1 MQSDRRCRLRREL
14 SAISEQSPHVVVIGG
29 GFGGIE
35 VARALGR
42 ARMPVTLIDR
52 QNYHLFQPL
61 LYQVATAALSPA
73 DIAEPIRKIL
83 RRYRSAQV
91 LLGEVERI
99 DRDARDVV
107 LSTGRC
113 VPYDML
119 VIATGATHSYFGHP
133 EWERSAPGLKTISD
147 SRLIRSEILRCF
159 ELAEI
164 TEDAAERERLM
175 TFAVVGGGPTGVEMA
190 GAIAEL
196 ARYTLAKDFRNIRPE
211 RANVLLIEAGGR
223 LLTAFPESLAD
234 YADKRLKKLG
244 VTVLLNSPVRP
255 LSNDSILVGDR
266 IISVGATIWAAGVA
280 ASPAANWIGVETD
293 NAGRIPVTPEL
304 SVPGMPEMFVIGD
317 VALALDEHGKP
328 LPGLAQ
334 VAKQEGMYLGHAL
347 AHRLPRPFPP
357 FRYHSRGNT
366 AVIGRNAAIFDFG
379 GGWQIKGWLAWVFW
393 AFIHVYLLV
402 GFEHR
407 ILVSVQWLW
416 RYFTYE
422 QGARLIVD
430 EMRKG

>member
-1 MQSDRRCRLRREL
+1 M
-14 SAISEQSPHVVVIGG
+14 SEQAPRVVVIGG

-42 ARMPVTLIDR
+42 AKMPVTLIDR

-91 LLGEVERI
+91 ILGEVERI

-107 LSTGRC
+107 LSTGTR
-113 VPYDML
+113 VPYDVL
-119 VIATGATHSYFGHP
+119 VLATGATHSYFGHP
-133 EWERSAPGLKTISD
+133 EWERSAPGLKTIAD
-147 SRLIRSEILRCF
+147 ARLIRSEILRCF
-159 ELAEI
+159 EEAEI

-196 ARYTLAKDFRNIRPE
+196 ARYVLAKDFRNIRPE
-211 RANVLLIEAGGR
+211 RAKVLLIEAGPR
-223 LLTAFPESLAD
+223 LLTAFPESLAT
-234 YADKRLKKLG
+234 YAENRLKKLG
-244 VTVLLNSPVRP
+244 VTVMLNSPVKP
-255 LSNDSILVGDR
+255 LSREAILIDGR
-266 IISVGATIWAAGVA
+266 TLPVGATIWAAGVA

-293 NAGRIPVTPEL
+293 KAGRIRVAPDF
-304 SVPGMPEMFVIGD
+304 SVPGVPDIFVIGD
-317 VALALDEHGKP
+317 VALALDENGTP

-334 VAKQEGMYLGHAL
+334 VAKQEGVYLGRAL
-347 AHRLPRPFPP
+347 ARRLPRPFPP

-379 GGWQIKGWLAWVFW
+379 GGWELKGWIAWFFW

-407 ILVSVQWLW
+407 LLVSVQWLW

-430 EMRKG
+430 EMRKE

>member
-1 MQSDRRCRLRREL
+1 MTDPPSNPR
-14 SAISEQSPHVVVIGG
+14 VVVIGG

-42 ARMPVTLIDR
+42 AGMPVTVIDR

-91 LLGEVERI
+91 LLGEVAGI
-99 DRDARDVV
+99 DRDAREVV
-107 LSTGRC
+107 LHAGTR
-113 VPYDML
+113 VPYDLL
-119 VIATGATHSYFGHP
+119 VLATGATHSYFGHP
-133 EWERSAPGLKTISD
+133 EWANAAPGLKTISD
-147 SRLIRSEILRCF
+147 ARLIRSEILRCF
-159 ELAEI
+159 EQAEI
-164 TEDAAERERLM
+164 TDNAVDRERLM
-175 TFAVVGGGPTGVEMA
+175 TFAVVGGGATGVEMA

-211 RANVLLIEAGGR
+211 RARVLLIEAGPR
-223 LLTAFPESLAD
+223 LLTAFPEALAG
-234 YADKRLKKLG
+234 YAQDRLRRLG
-244 VTVLLNSPVRP
+244 VTVLLKSPVKQ
-255 LSNDSILVGDR
+255 LSTNSLVVGDVS
-266 IISVGATIWAAGVA
+266 IAAGTTIWAAGVA
-280 ASPAANWIGVETD
+280 ASPAAHWIGVETD
-293 NAGRIPVTPEL
+293 FAGRIPVAPDL
-304 SVPGMPEMFVIGD
+304 SVIGMPDVFAIGD
-317 VALALDEHGKP
+317 VARALDENGKP

-334 VAKQEGMYLGHAL
+334 VAKQEGIYLGHAL
-347 AHRLPRPFPP
+347 ARRLPRPFSP

-366 AVIGRNAAIFDFG
+366 AVIGRKAAVFDFG
-379 GGWQIKGWLAWVFW
+379 GRWQIKGAIAWFLW
-393 AFIHVYLLV
+393 ALIHVYLLV

-407 ILVSVQWLW
+407 LLVAMQWLW

-430 EMRKG
+430 EGGPKKPIARTEA

>member
-1 MQSDRRCRLRREL
+1 
-14 SAISEQSPHVVVIGG
+14 
-29 GFGGIE
+29 

-42 ARMPVTLIDR
+42 AKMPVTLIDQ

-91 LLGEVERI
+91 ILGEVERI
-99 DRDARDVV
+99 DRDAREVV
-107 LSTGRC
+107 LRGERR
-113 VPYDML
+113 VPYDVL
-119 VIATGATHSYFGHP
+119 VLATGATHSYFGHP
-133 EWERSAPGLKTISD
+133 EWERSAPGLKTVAD
-147 SRLIRSEILRCF
+147 ARLIRSEILRCF
-159 ELAEI
+159 EEAEI
-164 TEDAAERERLM
+164 TEDASERERLM

-190 GAIAEL
+190 GAIGEL
-196 ARYTLAKDFRNIRPE
+196 ARYVLAKDFRNIRPE
-211 RANVLLIEAGGR
+211 RAKVLLIEAGPR
-223 LLTAFPESLAD
+223 LLTAFSESLAS
-234 YADKRLKKLG
+234 YAEKRLKKLG
-244 VTVLLNSPVRP
+244 VTVLLNSQVTP
-255 LSNDSILVGDR
+255 LSREAIFADGRTL
-266 IISVGATIWAAGVA
+266 SVGATIWAAGVA
-280 ASPAANWIGVETD
+280 ASPAAHWIGVETD
-293 NAGRIPVTPEL
+293 KAGRVRVAPDL
-304 SVPGMPEMFVIGD
+304 SVPGVPDTFAIGD
-317 VALALDEHGKP
+317 VALVLDESGQP

-334 VAKQEGMYLGHAL
+334 VAKQEGMYLGRAL
-347 AHRLPRPFPP
+347 ARHLPRPFPP

-379 GGWQIKGWLAWVFW
+379 GGWELKGWVAWFFW

-407 ILVSVQWLW
+407 LLVSVQWLW

>member
-1 MQSDRRCRLRREL
+1 MSVQHPR
-14 SAISEQSPHVVVIGG
+14 VVVIGG

-42 ARMPVTLIDR
+42 ANMPVTVIDR

-83 RRYRSAQV
+83 RRYRSVQV
-91 LLGEVERI
+91 VLGEVARL
-99 DRDARDVV
+99 DRDAGEVV
-107 LSTGRC
+107 LSAGTR
-113 VPYDML
+113 VPYDLL
-119 VIATGATHSYFGHP
+119 VLATGATHSYFGHP
-133 EWERSAPGLKTISD
+133 EWEHAAPGLKTIAD
-147 SRLIRSEILRCF
+147 ARLIRSEILRRF
-159 ELAEI
+159 EQAEI
-164 TEDAAERERLM
+164 AEDAAERERLM
-175 TFAVVGGGPTGVEMA
+175 TFAVVGGGATGVEMA

-211 RANVLLIEAGGR
+211 RANVLLIEAGPR
-223 LLTAFPESLAD
+223 LLTAFPERLAG
-234 YADKRLKKLG
+234 YARERLQRLG
-244 VTVLLNSPVRP
+244 VTVLLNSPVKQ
-255 LSNDSILVGDR
+255 LSKASLVVGDR
-266 IISVGATIWAAGVA
+266 TIAAGAIIWAAGVA
-280 ASPAANWIGVETD
+280 ASPAAHWIGVSTD
-293 NAGRIPVTPEL
+293 KAGRIAVAPDL
-304 SVPGMPEMFVIGD
+304 SVVGLPDVFAIGD
-317 VALALDEHGKP
+317 VALALDEHGNP

-334 VAKQEGMYLGHAL
+334 VAKQEGIYLGRAL
-347 AHRLPRPFPP
+347 ARGLPRPFPP

-379 GGWQIKGWLAWVFW
+379 GAWQMKGRLAWLFW
-393 AFIHVYLLV
+393 ALIHVYLLV

-407 ILVSVQWLW
+407 LLVSVQWLW

-430 EMRKG
+430 EARKG

>member
-1 MQSDRRCRLRREL
+1 M
-14 SAISEQSPHVVVIGG
+14 
-29 GFGGIE
+29 
-35 VARALGR
+35 ARALGR
-42 ARMPVTLIDR
+42 AKMPVALIDR

-91 LLGEVERI
+91 ILGEVERI
-99 DRDARDVV
+99 DRDAREVV
-107 LSTGRC
+107 LREGRR
-113 VPYDML
+113 VAYDVL
-119 VIATGATHSYFGHP
+119 VLATGATHSYFGHP
-133 EWERSAPGLKTISD
+133 EWERSAPGLKTITD
-147 SRLIRSEILRCF
+147 ARLIRSEILRCF
-159 ELAEI
+159 EEAEI

-196 ARYTLAKDFRNIRPE
+196 ARYVLAKDFRNIRPE
-211 RANVLLIEAGGR
+211 RAKVLLIEAGPR
-223 LLTAFPESLAD
+223 LLTAFPESLAA
-234 YADKRLKKLG
+234 YAETRLKKLG
-244 VTVLLNSPVRP
+244 VTVLLNSPVMP
-255 LSNDSILVGDR
+255 LSREAIHVGGQTLA
-266 IISVGATIWAAGVA
+266 VGATIWAAGVA

-293 NAGRIPVTPEL
+293 KAGRIRVAPDL
-304 SVPGMPEMFVIGD
+304 SVPGLADTFAIGD
-317 VALALDEHGKP
+317 ITVALDEHGRP

-334 VAKQEGMYLGHAL
+334 VAKQEGVYLGRAL
-347 AHRLPRPFPP
+347 ARRLPRPFPP

-379 GGWQIKGWLAWVFW
+379 GGWELKGWIAWFFW
-393 AFIHVYLLV
+393 AFIHIYLLV

-407 ILVSVQWLW
+407 LLVSVQWLW

-430 EMRKG
+430 ETREGKR

>member
-1 MQSDRRCRLRREL
+1 M
-14 SAISEQSPHVVVIGG
+14 SEQAPRVVVIGG

-42 ARMPVTLIDR
+42 AKMPVTLIDR

-91 LLGEVERI
+91 ILGEVERV

-107 LSTGRC
+107 LSTGRR
-113 VPYDML
+113 VPYDVL
-119 VIATGATHSYFGHP
+119 VLATGATHSYFGHP

-147 SRLIRSEILRCF
+147 ARLIRSEILRCF
-159 ELAEI
+159 EEAEI
-164 TEDAAERERLM
+164 TEDAGKRERLM

-196 ARYTLAKDFRNIRPE
+196 ARYVLAKDFRNIRPE
-211 RANVLLIEAGGR
+211 RAKVLLIEAGGR
-223 LLTAFPESLAD
+223 LLTAFPESLAT
-234 YADKRLKKLG
+234 YAEKRLKKLG
-244 VTVLLNSPVRP
+244 VTVMLNSPVTP
-255 LSNDSILVGDR
+255 LSRDAIFIDGHTLP
-266 IISVGATIWAAGVA
+266 VGATIWAAGVA

-293 NAGRIPVTPEL
+293 KAGRIRVASDL
-304 SVPGMPEMFVIGD
+304 SVPGAPDIFVIGD
-317 VALALDEHGKP
+317 VALALDEKGIP

-334 VAKQEGMYLGHAL
+334 VAKQEGVYVGHAL
-347 AHRLPRPFPP
+347 ARRLPRPIPP

-379 GGWQIKGWLAWVFW
+379 GGWELKGWVAWFFW

-407 ILVSVQWLW
+407 LLVSIQWLW

-430 EMRKG
+430 ETRKGSERFIAPTAE

>member
-1 MQSDRRCRLRREL
+1 MN
-14 SAISEQSPHVVVIGG
+14 EQAPRVVVIGG

-42 ARMPVTLIDR
+42 ANMPVTLIDR

-91 LLGEVERI
+91 ILGEVEHI
-99 DRDARDVV
+99 DRDARAVV
-107 LSTGRC
+107 LREGRR
-113 VPYDML
+113 VPYDVL
-119 VIATGATHSYFGHP
+119 VLATGATHSYFGHQD
-133 EWERSAPGLKTISD
+133 WERSAPGLKTISD
-147 SRLIRSEILRCF
+147 ARLIRSEILRCF
-159 ELAEI
+159 EEAEI
-164 TEDAAERERLM
+164 AEDPAERDRLM

-196 ARYTLAKDFRNIRPE
+196 ARYVLAKDFRNIKPE
-211 RANVLLIEAGGR
+211 RAKVLLVEAGAR
-223 LLTAFPESLAD
+223 LLPAFPESLA
-234 YADKRLKKLG
+234 ADAEKRLKRLG
-244 VTVLLNSPVRP
+244 VTVLLNSPVTP
-255 LSNDSILVGDR
+255 LSREAIVVEGRTLPVG
-266 IISVGATIWAAGVA
+266 VTIWAAGVA
-280 ASPAANWIGVETD
+280 ASPAAKWIGVETD
-293 NAGRIPVTPEL
+293 KAGRIRVAPDF
-304 SVPGMPEMFVIGD
+304 SVPGVPDTFAIGD
-317 VALALDEHGKP
+317 ITVALDETGKP

-334 VAKQEGMYLGHAL
+334 VAKQEGVYLGRAL
-347 AHRLPRPFPP
+347 ARRLPRPFPP

-379 GGWQIKGWLAWVFW
+379 GGWELKGWIAWVFW
-393 AFIHVYLLV
+393 AFIHIYLLV

-407 ILVSVQWLW
+407 LLVSVQWLW
-416 RYFTYE
+416 RYLTYE

-430 EMRKG
+430 EMRKGERAIAPTAE

>member
-1 MQSDRRCRLRREL
+1 VTEKAPR
-14 SAISEQSPHVVVIGG
+14 VVVIGG

-42 ARMPVTLIDR
+42 AKMPVTLIDR

-91 LLGEVERI
+91 ILGEVERI

-107 LSTGRC
+107 LREGRR
-113 VPYDML
+113 VPYDVL
-119 VIATGATHSYFGHP
+119 VLATGATHSYFGHP
-133 EWERSAPGLKTISD
+133 EWERSAPGLKTIAD
-147 SRLIRSEILRCF
+147 ARLIRSEILRCF
-159 ELAEI
+159 EEAEI

-196 ARYTLAKDFRNIRPE
+196 ARYVLAKDFRNIRPE
-211 RANVLLIEAGGR
+211 RAKVLLIEAGSR
-223 LLTAFPESLAD
+223 LLAAFPENLAN
-234 YADKRLKKLG
+234 YAENRLKKLG
-244 VTVLLNSPVRP
+244 VTVLLNSPVKP
-255 LSNDSILVGDR
+255 LSRETILIDGR
-266 IISVGATIWAAGVA
+266 TLPVGATIWAAGVA
-280 ASPAANWIGVETD
+280 ASPAASWIGVETD
-293 NAGRIPVTPEL
+293 KAGRIRVAPDL
-304 SVPGMPEMFVIGD
+304 SVPGVPDIFVIGD
-317 VALALDEHGKP
+317 VALALDEHGNP

-334 VAKQEGMYLGHAL
+334 VAKQEGVYLGQAL
-347 AHRLPRPFPP
+347 ARRLPRPFPP

-379 GGWQIKGWLAWVFW
+379 GGWELKGWIAWFFW
-393 AFIHVYLLV
+393 AFIHIYLLV

-407 ILVSVQWLW
+407 LLVSVQWLW

-430 EMRKG
+430 EMRKGERVIAPTAE

>member
-1 MQSDRRCRLRREL
+1 M
-14 SAISEQSPHVVVIGG
+14 SEQAPRVVVIGG

-42 ARMPVTLIDR
+42 AKMPVTLIDR

-91 LLGEVERI
+91 ILGEVERI

-107 LSTGRC
+107 LSTGRR
-113 VPYDML
+113 VPYDTL
-119 VIATGATHSYFGHP
+119 VLATGATHSYFGHP
-133 EWERSAPGLKTISD
+133 EWERSAPGLKTVAD
-147 SRLIRSEILRCF
+147 ARLIRSEILRCF
-159 ELAEI
+159 EEAEI

-196 ARYTLAKDFRNIRPE
+196 ARYVLAKDFRNIRPE
-211 RANVLLIEAGGR
+211 RAKVLLIEAGPR
-223 LLTAFPESLAD
+223 LLTAFPESLAT
-234 YADKRLKKLG
+234 YGENRLKKLG
-244 VTVLLNSPVRP
+244 VTVMLNSPVKP
-255 LSNDSILVGDR
+255 LSREALLIDR
-266 IISVGATIWAAGVA
+266 RTLAVGATIWAAGVA

-293 NAGRIPVTPEL
+293 KAGRIRVAPDL
-304 SVPGMPEMFVIGD
+304 SVPGVPDTFVIGD
-317 VALALDEHGKP
+317 VALALDENGNP

-334 VAKQEGMYLGHAL
+334 VAKQEGVYLGRAL
-347 AHRLPRPFPP
+347 ARRLPRPFPP

-379 GGWQIKGWLAWVFW
+379 DGWELKGWVAWFFW

-407 ILVSVQWLW
+407 LLVSVQWLW

-430 EMRKG
+430 EARKGEPSIAPTAE

>member
-1 MQSDRRCRLRREL
+1 MTEEAPR
-14 SAISEQSPHVVVIGG
+14 VVVIGG

-42 ARMPVTLIDR
+42 ARRPVTLIDR

-83 RRYRSAQV
+83 RRYGSAQV
-91 LLGEVERI
+91 ILGEVERI
-99 DRDARDVV
+99 DRDTREVV
-107 LSTGRC
+107 LSTGRR
-113 VPYDML
+113 VPYDVL
-119 VIATGATHSYFGHP
+119 VLATGATHSYFGHP
-133 EWERSAPGLKTISD
+133 EWERSAPGLKTITD
-147 SRLIRSEILRCF
+147 ARLIRSEILRCF
-159 ELAEI
+159 EEAEI
-164 TEDAAERERLM
+164 SEDPAERERLM
-175 TFAVVGGGPTGVEMA
+175 TFAVVGGGATGVEMA

-196 ARYTLAKDFRNIRPE
+196 ARYVLAKDFRNIRPE
-211 RANVLLIEAGGR
+211 RAKVLLIEAGGR
-223 LLTAFPESLAD
+223 LLTAFPESLATD
-234 YADKRLKKLG
+234 AEKRLKKLG
-244 VTVLLNSPVRP
+244 VTVLLNSPVTP
-255 LSNDSILVGDR
+255 LSREAILVDGR
-266 IISVGATIWAAGVA
+266 TVPVGVTIWAAGVA
-280 ASPAANWIGVETD
+280 ASPAAHWIGVETD
-293 NAGRIPVTPEL
+293 KAGRIRVAPDL
-304 SVPGMPEMFVIGD
+304 SVPGLADTFAIGD
-317 VALALDEHGKP
+317 IAIALDQAGKP

-334 VAKQEGMYLGHAL
+334 VAKQQGMYLGRAL
-347 AHRLPRPFPP
+347 ARRLPRPFPP

-379 GGWQIKGWLAWVFW
+379 GGWELKGWLAWFFW

-407 ILVSVQWLW
+407 LLVSVQWLW

-430 EMRKG
+430 EARKE

>member
-1 MQSDRRCRLRREL
+1 VREF
-14 SAISEQSPHVVVIGG
+14 PRVVVIGG

-42 ARMPVTLIDR
+42 ARMPVTVIDR

-99 DRDARDVV
+99 DREAREVV
-107 LSTGRC
+107 ISGGRR
-113 VPYDML
+113 VPYDVL
-119 VIATGATHSYFGHP
+119 VLATGATHSYFGHP
-133 EWERSAPGLKTISD
+133 EWERSAPGLKTIAD
-147 SRLIRSEILRCF
+147 ARLIRSEILRCF
-159 ELAEI
+159 EQAEI
-164 TEDAAERERLM
+164 AEDAAERERLM
-175 TFAVVGGGPTGVEMA
+175 TFAVVGGGATGVEMA

-211 RANVLLIEAGGR
+211 RANVLLIEAGPR
-223 LLTAFPESLAD
+223 LLTAFPEHLAR
-234 YADKRLKKLG
+234 YAQERLQRLG
-244 VTVLLNSPVRP
+244 VTVLLNSPVKP
-255 LSNDSILVGDR
+255 LSGDAIIVGDR
-266 IISVGATIWAAGVA
+266 SIAVGVTIWAAGVA
-280 ASPAANWIGVETD
+280 ASPASNWIDAEID
-293 NAGRIPVTPEL
+293 SAGRIRVAPDL
-304 SVPGMPEMFVIGD
+304 SVPGMADIFAIGD
-317 VALALDEHGKP
+317 VALALDENGKP

-334 VAKQEGMYLGHAL
+334 VAKQEGVYLGRAL
-347 AHRLPRPFPP
+347 ARRLPRPFPP

-366 AVIGRNAAIFDFG
+366 AVIGRKAAIFDFG
-379 GGWQIKGWLAWVFW
+379 RWQMKGSLAWFFW

-407 ILVSVQWLW
+407 LLVSVQWLW

-430 EMRKG
+430 EPRAK

>member
-1 MQSDRRCRLRREL
+1 MSPQSSR
-14 SAISEQSPHVVVIGG
+14 VVVIGG

-42 ARMPVTLIDR
+42 AGMLVTVIDR

-99 DRDARDVV
+99 DREAREVV
-107 LSTGRC
+107 LRAGRR
-113 VPYDML
+113 VPYDVL
-119 VIATGATHSYFGHP
+119 VLATGATHSYFGHP
-133 EWERSAPGLKTISD
+133 EWERSAPGLKTIAD
-147 SRLIRSEILRCF
+147 ARLIRSEILRCF
-159 ELAEI
+159 EQAEI
-164 TEDAAERERLM
+164 AEDAAERERLT
-175 TFAVVGGGPTGVEMA
+175 TFAVVGGGATGVEMA

-211 RANVLLIEAGGR
+211 RANVLLIEAGSR
-223 LLTAFPESLAD
+223 LLTAFPEHLAR
-234 YADKRLKKLG
+234 YAQERLQRLG
-244 VTVLLNSPVRP
+244 VTVLLSSPVKP
-255 LSNDSILVGDR
+255 LSSDAIFVDGR
-266 IISVGATIWAAGVA
+266 TVPVGATIWAAGVA
-280 ASPAANWIGVETD
+280 ASPASNWIGAETD
-293 NAGRIPVTPEL
+293 AAGRIRVAPDL
-304 SVPGMPEMFVIGD
+304 SVPGMPEIFAIGD
-317 VALALDEHGKP
+317 VALALDENGKP

-334 VAKQEGMYLGHAL
+334 VAKQEGVYLGRAL
-347 AHRLPRPFPP
+347 ARGLPRPFPP

-366 AVIGRNAAIFDFG
+366 AVIGRKAAIFDFG
-379 GGWQIKGWLAWVFW
+379 RWQMKGPLAWFFW
-393 AFIHVYLLV
+393 AFIHIYLLV

-407 ILVSVQWLW
+407 LLVSVQWLW

-430 EMRKG
+430 ESRAG